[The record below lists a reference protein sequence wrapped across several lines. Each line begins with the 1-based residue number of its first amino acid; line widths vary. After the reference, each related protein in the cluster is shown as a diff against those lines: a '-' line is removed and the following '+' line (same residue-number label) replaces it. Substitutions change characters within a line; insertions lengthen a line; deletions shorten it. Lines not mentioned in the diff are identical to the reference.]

1 MKTLDRKPE
10 ENKDKEKDEEVEET
24 LDEILE
30 RAVSEEGDAI
40 DTYVTMLE
48 KADNDDLKSMIEEI
62 KSDEEE
68 HKKLLEYYIETGKA
82 LTDEELEEVEKE
94 KKTENKKLTESHLD
108 DYSSEKGYK
117 VSYITTEGTE
127 RQMMYKPTKNTNIAG
142 VQKELSEQNKDFFK
156 LKDIKEVKQENKK
169 VMEGKKMEDEKKLTI
184 SERLLQEIIQSV
196 SSEYTL
202 DNVVCETSPEGNV
215 HIKTRDGKDICT
227 VGREQF
233 TISGDDTILIDEL
246 RENGYWDDL
255 DALDEEDLIEK
266 DTLTEA
272 TDLSVR
278 DENKVIVNKN
288 QYGYTTIGIII
299 DDENKRFQ
307 LVSGQTLP
315 TGKYKKAPKKAIR
328 QKAEDLKA
336 MGYEEVRGNNSL
348 AESKEVKTEAV
359 TTQKGTFEKGELDAM
374 EQEMKDAFNDYWNDK
389 ISVQDLEAV
398 KAKLGKY
405 LTNAQI
411 TNCQLEASQKKTEG
425 KSPLFRFKNG
435 EINRGEF
442 DEIADKE
449 SPEYKYMNHE
459 INWEEYDKLAD
470 HNSADYKY
478 LNNEI
483 NFSEYAKL
491 NENTIF
497 GTETAEEKAAKADAK
512 SKGLYTEAFSDSEE
526 RDFVRYG
533 NCIAVQDYADND
545 VVGYIFYENEE
556 DYKGGITSDYMEFTK
571 PFEKDVI
578 IDHMKEIF
586 GAGDEEIY
594 YLQDKILDYEKKGIG
609 SKEEYENNLDR
620 LHQLQS
626 MDESKVTEDIYEDDL
641 SNEGIITEYTITFDD
656 MSMDDEIFGNR
667 EEADARFEELKASG
681 DIDKVHQYFKKKW
694 VWNEGTQEYEEDFV
708 DVYYTQGDLIE
719 ESEKELIEQ
728 DDFDEYGFPK
738 LEKPYY
744 ISYYE
749 DKDLAQI
756 SSSHPYDLTDYSY
769 AQAKLSDSLEDEME
783 WKIYDDGK
791 LVQTTDNIYEV
802 VRIMK
807 EIDSKKKPNIDRT

>member
-1 MKTLDRKPE
+1 MKTLDRKLE
-10 ENKDKEKDEEVEET
+10 ENEDKEKNKEVEET

-30 RAVSEEGDAI
+30 RAVTEEGDAI
-40 DTYVTMLE
+40 QTYIDMIE

-127 RQMMYKPTKNTNIAG
+127 KQMMYKPTKNTNIAG

-156 LKDIKEVKQENKK
+156 LKDIKEVKQESKKLKEEVDFKSLNRAWDVVLDKLKEVGSKSGKDDVRLETDKNGNIHVYNKKSEKEICVVTQNDLKK
-169 VMEGKKMEDEKKLTI
+169 VMEGKKMEDKKKLTI

-196 SSEYTL
+196 SNEYTL

-246 RENGYWDDL
+246 RENGYWVEPDL
-255 DALDEEDLIEK
+255 DTLDEENLIEK

-315 TGKYKKAPKKAIR
+315 TGKYKKASKKAIR

-348 AESKEVKTEAV
+348 AESKKEEAV
-359 TTQKGTFEKGELDAM
+359 TTQKGTFEKEELDAM
-374 EQEMKDAFNDYWNDK
+374 EQEMKDAFNDYWNGN

-398 KAKLGKY
+398 KEKLGKY

-411 TNCQLEASQKKTEG
+411 TNCQIEAGQMEKK
-425 KSPLFRFKNG
+425 
-435 EINRGEF
+435 
-442 DEIADKE
+442 
-449 SPEYKYMNHE
+449 
-459 INWEEYDKLAD
+459 
-470 HNSADYKY
+470 
-478 LNNEI
+478 
-483 NFSEYAKL
+483 
-491 NENTIF
+491 
-497 GTETAEEKAAKADAK
+497 
-512 SKGLYTEAFSDSEE
+512 TEAFSDSEE

-533 NCIAVQDYADND
+533 NYIAVQDYADNE

-556 DYKGGITSDYMEFTK
+556 DYKGGITSDYVEFRK

-594 YLQDKILDYEKKGIG
+594 YLQDRILDYEKRGIG
-609 SKEEYENNLDR
+609 SKEEYENNLDK

-626 MDESKVTEDIYEDDL
+626 MNESKIIEDTYEDDL
-641 SNEGIITEYTITFDD
+641 SNEGVITEYTITFDD

-667 EEADARFEELKASG
+667 EEADARFEELKVNG

-719 ESEKELIEQ
+719 ESEEELIEQ

>member
-10 ENKDKEKDEEVEET
+10 ENEDKEKDEEVEET

-30 RAVSEEGDAI
+30 RAVTEEGDAI
-40 DTYVTMLE
+40 QTYVDILE

-127 RQMMYKPTKNTNIAG
+127 KQMMYKPTKNTNIAG

-184 SERLLQEIIQSV
+184 SEKLLQEIIQSV

-202 DNVVCETSPEGNV
+202 DNVICETSPEGNV

-315 TGKYKKAPKKAIR
+315 TGKYKKASKKAIR

-348 AESKEVKTEAV
+348 AESKEIKTEAV
-359 TTQKGTFEKGELDAM
+359 TTQKGTFEKEELDAM
-374 EQEMKDAFNDYWNDK
+374 EQEMKDAFNDYWNGN

-398 KAKLGKY
+398 KKKLGKY

-411 TNCQLEASQKKTEG
+411 TNCQIESGQMEKK
-425 KSPLFRFKNG
+425 
-435 EINRGEF
+435 
-442 DEIADKE
+442 
-449 SPEYKYMNHE
+449 
-459 INWEEYDKLAD
+459 
-470 HNSADYKY
+470 
-478 LNNEI
+478 
-483 NFSEYAKL
+483 
-491 NENTIF
+491 
-497 GTETAEEKAAKADAK
+497 
-512 SKGLYTEAFSDSEE
+512 TEAFSDSEE
-526 RDFVRYG
+526 RDFIRYG
-533 NCIAVQDYADND
+533 NYIAVQDYADNE

-556 DYKGGITSDYMEFTK
+556 DYKGGITSDYVEFTK

-594 YLQDKILDYEKKGIG
+594 YLQDKILDYEKRGIG

-626 MDESKVTEDIYEDDL
+626 MDESKITEDIYEDDL

-656 MSMDDEIFGNR
+656 MSMDDEIFGNK
-667 EEADARFEELKASG
+667 EEADARFEELKSNG

-719 ESEKELIEQ
+719 ESEEELMEQ